1 MVKQAMRR
9 RDFLVGL
16 AAAASAAACGSAAPT
31 GSAAR
36 ASLGSQTGSAAV
48 GASFPHGRLVDW
60 RITRWRADPWAL
72 GSYSYLAPG
81 ASSSTRRTL
90 ARPVGDRLFF
100 AGEATDGD
108 HPATVHG
115 ALASGRRA
123 AAEVVANAPAGPVV
137 VVGAGVAGL
146 GAARDLMAAG
156 RTVVVVEARDRI
168 GGRVWS
174 VDVGDA
180 VVDLGG
186 SWLHGLR
193 DNPITGIAESLDI
206 ELVRTD
212 YDDALLFD
220 ADGSPLSWSALD
232 DQYEAVDELLGSSVS
247 TSSMAAAA
255 AELRGRFTGAGLRY
269 LEYVL
274 ASEVEHWYAAS
285 VDDMSFATTRD
296 GGPSRG
302 GDAIPRTSYRP
313 IVDWLAKGL
322 DVRLG
327 EPVSAIRATDAE
339 VTVVT
344 DAGPHDGA
352 AAVVTLPLGVLKAGV
367 VEFDPVLPSSKRAAI
382 EGLGMGVMDK
392 VVLRFDEAFWPTNT
406 DLFSYA
412 SEPPGQYVEWYNAVP
427 WTDRPIL
434 VGFNA
439 GRPADEI
446 ESWSDD
452 ETLDLAL
459 GTVGMIRW

>member
-1 MVKQAMRR
+1 MGTQALRR

-16 AAAASAAACGSAAPT
+16 AAAAGAAACGSSGSSGPAAPT
-31 GSAAR
+31 TMGSPA
-36 ASLGSQTGSAAV
+36 GSTG
-48 GASFPHGRLVDW
+48 GATFPHGDLVDW
-60 RITRWRADPWAL
+60 RITRWRADPWAR

-123 AAEVVANAPAGPVV
+123 AAEVVATAPAGPVV

-146 GAARDLMAAG
+146 GAARDLVAAG
-156 RTVVVVEARDRI
+156 RPVVVVEARERI

-174 VDVGDA
+174 VDLGDA

-193 DNPITGIAESLDI
+193 DNPITGIAESLGID
-206 ELVRTD
+206 LVRTD

-220 ADGSPLSWSALD
+220 VDGAPLSWSALD
-232 DQYEAVDELLGSSVS
+232 DQYEAVDELLRSSVS
-247 TSSMAAAA
+247 TSSMAEAAD
-255 AELRGRFTGAGLRY
+255 ELRGRFSGAGLRY

-274 ASEVEHWYAAS
+274 SSEVEHWYAAS

-313 IVDWLAKGL
+313 IVDWLAEGL

-327 EPVSAIRATDAE
+327 EPVEEVRSSDDG
-339 VTVVT
+339 VTVAT
-344 DAGPHDGA
+344 AAGEHRGEA
-352 AAVVTLPLGVLKAGV
+352 VVVTLPLGVLKAGV
-367 VEFDPVLPSSKRAAI
+367 VEFYPVLPPAKAAAI
-382 EGLGMGVMDK
+382 EDLGMGVMDK
-392 VVLRFDEAFWPTNT
+392 VVLRFDEAFWPATT

-412 SEPPGQYVEWYNAVP
+412 SDPPGRYVEWYNAVP

-439 GRPADEI
+439 GRPADEV
-446 ESWSDD
+446 ERWSDE

-459 GTVGMIRW
+459 GTLGRIRW